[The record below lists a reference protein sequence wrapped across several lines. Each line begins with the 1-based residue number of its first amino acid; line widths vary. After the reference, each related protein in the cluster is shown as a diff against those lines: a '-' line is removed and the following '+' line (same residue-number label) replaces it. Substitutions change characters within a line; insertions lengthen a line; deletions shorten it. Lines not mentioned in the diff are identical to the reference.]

1 MSNLPLERGINVD
14 VRFPFFWFFVFPTV
28 RSWEKA
34 QAFLFLIV
42 FPHFHLPCRVPRG
55 PRRPGRR
62 QDRAIR
68 PRSRCGLSLRGGQ
81 APCLRSR
88 FSPPGAVNCPSS
100 PARRV
105 MPAAC
110 PCLKAFTT
118 FPY

>member
-1 MSNLPLERGINVD
+1 
-14 VRFPFFWFFVFPTV
+14 
-28 RSWEKA
+28 
-34 QAFLFLIV
+34 
-42 FPHFHLPCRVPRG
+42 
-55 PRRPGRR
+55 
-62 QDRAIR
+62 
-68 PRSRCGLSLRGGQ
+68 
-81 APCLRSR
+81 LRSR